1 MLSCRKK
8 CTVLGKKTHKNI
20 RLWKSDDQ
28 THLRHAKIFIKM
40 FFVRRS
46 SLDRFDQFFVFKII
60 TGAPTTESNLMS
72 ATLLLLFMMLPLL
85 LLWFDVDDATCL
97 KVSVFGADKN
107 WQNRLRLKLE
117 SMSKTKFRRLEATLW
132 NKIRSD
138 WLKLFKWLT
147 KLIRVHYISN

>member
-1 MLSCRKK
+1 
-8 CTVLGKKTHKNI
+8 
-20 RLWKSDDQ
+20 
-28 THLRHAKIFIKM
+28 M

-85 LLWFDVDDATCL
+85 LLWFDVDVDDATCL

-117 SMSKTKFRRLEATLW
+117 SMSKTKFRG
-132 NKIRSD
+132 
-138 WLKLFKWLT
+138 
-147 KLIRVHYISN
+147 

>member
-1 MLSCRKK
+1 
-8 CTVLGKKTHKNI
+8 
-20 RLWKSDDQ
+20 
-28 THLRHAKIFIKM
+28 M

-117 SMSKTKFRRLEATLW
+117 SMSKTKFRRLEATL
-132 NKIRSD
+132 
-138 WLKLFKWLT
+138 
-147 KLIRVHYISN
+147 